1 MFYLKE
7 FFKCFQSNPFK
18 ISCLCISSILLGLS
32 VTHKDFIQI
41 KIKERFS
48 EEIVTPH
55 FYALLSKKI
64 DLKKMKNKLGSLPGI
79 KEINYLDGKKI
90 KKKVNKEVGA
100 LRLNNVLF
108 KKNYTAL
115 KVLFDYDLPLEGQ
128 NLIKKYLSRYVGGI
142 DIVIGKTIGEKKY
155 KDRVAKEKIKIT
167 KIYWGAVFSPLLIY
181 WIISFFV
188 FSKGIWKKSYL
199 IENFQRKRN
208 VHLKILLSGTLFLIT
223 IIVTF
228 SVIKKGSGPI
238 GFLLLTILFLA
249 LSILANFQY
258 REKKW
263 M

>member
-1 MFYLKE
+1 M
-7 FFKCFQSNPFK
+7 
-18 ISCLCISSILLGLS
+18 
-32 VTHKDFIQI
+32 
-41 KIKERFS
+41 
-48 EEIVTPH
+48 
-55 FYALLSKKI
+55 
-64 DLKKMKNKLGSLPGI
+64 
-79 KEINYLDGKKI
+79 
-90 KKKVNKEVGA
+90 
-100 LRLNNVLF
+100 
-108 KKNYTAL
+108 
-115 KVLFDYDLPLEGQ
+115 EGQ

-155 KDRVAKEKIKIT
+155 KDRVTKEKIKIT

-181 WIISFFV
+181 WIISFFI

-223 IIVTF
+223 IIMTF
-228 SVIKKGSGPI
+228 SVIKKGSGLL

>member
-7 FFKCFQSNPFK
+7 FFKCFQSIPFK
-18 ISCLCISSILLGLS
+18 VVCLCISSILLGLS
-32 VTHKDFIQI
+32 ITHKDLIQL

-64 DLKKMKNKLGSLPGI
+64 NLKKMKSKLGSLPGI
-79 KEINYLDGKKI
+79 KRINYLDRKKI
-90 KKKVNKEVGA
+90 KKKVNKEVGS
-100 LRLNNVLF
+100 LRLNDVLF
-108 KKNYTAL
+108 KKDYTAL
-115 KVLFDYDLPLEGQ
+115 KVIFDYDLSLEGQ
-128 NLIKKYLSRYVGGI
+128 NLIKKYLSRYVGGV

-155 KDRVAKEKIKIT
+155 KDRIAKEKIKIT

-181 WIISFFV
+181 WIISFFI

-199 IENFQRKRN
+199 IENFQRRKN
-208 VHLKILLSGTLFLIT
+208 VHLKIMLSGVSFLFS

-228 SVIKKGSGPI
+228 SLIKKGSDSI
-238 GFLLLTILFLA
+238 GFLFLIILFLA

-263 M
+263 I

>member
-7 FFKCFQSNPFK
+7 FFKCFKSIPFK
-18 ISCLCISSILLGLS
+18 VVCLCISSILLGLS
-32 VTHKDFIQI
+32 ITHKDLIQL

-64 DLKKMKNKLGSLPGI
+64 NLKKMKSKLGSLPGI
-79 KEINYLDGKKI
+79 KRINYLDRKKI
-90 KKKVNKEVGA
+90 KKKVNKEVGS
-100 LRLNNVLF
+100 LRLNDVLF
-108 KKNYTAL
+108 KKDYTAL
-115 KVLFDYDLPLEGQ
+115 KVIFDYDLSLEGQ
-128 NLIKKYLSRYVGGI
+128 NLIKKYLSRYVGGV

-155 KDRVAKEKIKIT
+155 KDRIAKEKIKIT

-181 WIISFFV
+181 WIISFFI

-199 IENFQRKRN
+199 IENFQRRKN
-208 VHLKILLSGTLFLIT
+208 VHLKIMLSGVSFLFS

-228 SVIKKGSGPI
+228 SLIKKGSDSI
-238 GFLLLTILFLA
+238 GFLFLIILFLA

-263 M
+263 I